1 MLVAVVFK
9 PSPFAR
15 RLSETR
21 PFAESTPSD
30 VDIVAGIAGGEE
42 WAADALY
49 DRVQP
54 VVDRSLRRI
63 LRSTGP
69 DYDDLVQAAF
79 ERIITA
85 LSRKPLSE
93 DSDLLAWSAAV
104 TTHVA
109 LDALRRKVR
118 ERKIFQLELT
128 VSVERPAQLN
138 AEKALEA
145 RSEMGRIQRVLGRMK
160 PRAAET
166 LLLHDVLGYEL
177 TEVAKMTG
185 ASVAAAQSRLVRS
198 RKELLRRANPKGMS

>member
-118 ERKIFQLELT
+118 ERKIFQLELP